1 MRLQRVGHQWTHI
14 HVVPSFHMSM
24 LWLSSVHLGLFWV
37 STYLCAAVY
46 THDYVYCVVT
56 LYAYICESL
65 AVSHVCI
72 CVWDYMCMF
81 LNIWAWHNVCT
92 CNSMGANMLFYFN
105 ICMWLCV
112 CVCVCACACMVHE
125 VGLLHIDN
133 CLFWGKKW
141 PNFRWGQCSH
151 FIDRSL
157 SYGQWSI
164 IQ

>member
-1 MRLQRVGHQWTHI
+1 M
-14 HVVPSFHMSM
+14 
-24 LWLSSVHLGLFWV
+24 SVHVILWV
-37 STYLCAAVY
+37 QICFSILI
-46 THDYVYCVVT
+46 
-56 LYAYICESL
+56 YAC
-65 AVSHVCI
+65 
-72 CVWDYMCMF
+72 D
-81 LNIWAWHNVCT
+81 
-92 CNSMGANMLFYFN
+92 
-105 ICMWLCV
+105 CV